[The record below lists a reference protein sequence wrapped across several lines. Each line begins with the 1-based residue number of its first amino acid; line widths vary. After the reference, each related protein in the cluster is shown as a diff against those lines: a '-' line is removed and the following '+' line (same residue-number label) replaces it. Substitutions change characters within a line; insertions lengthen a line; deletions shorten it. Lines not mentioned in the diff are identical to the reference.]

1 MISDLLLALS
11 GIPGDIIVHESY
23 TSPQTP
29 DRFIISSRAMEMDIV
44 LPFERDLV
52 EKRLLPLAHAVK
64 VLKEFVEREDAK
76 RRMRSS
82 DDDNTGV
89 SIQSEHHLCAYRRG
103 LLSGIDQ
110 AVLQPYEERLL
121 LLEQKI
127 LKGQIE
133 PNANAI
139 EEFLGEFTVSI
150 VGTMDALKKIIE
162 DEEEDGF
169 YGAKLLDELAFRYR
183 QCGSFETKRALR
195 ILRRFAMRAFYGH
208 SFVWLAFGTVAEEQQ
223 IRRDF
228 GRRRREVN
236 NKGSFFIGAVREE
249 DMMTQR
255 LERLDMNEEEEEKY
269 DDDEKEDSMMKNT
282 DEYQIR
288 YFQDDDYLEKAKI
301 LPTDGGASAWR
312 DAFAVKIEQTP
323 KRMSASDAEAVHF
336 VGR

>member
-23 TSPQTP
+23 TSPTTP

-52 EKRLLPLAHAVK
+52 EKRLLPLAFAVK
-64 VLKEFVEREDAK
+64 VLKEFAEREDAK

-82 DDDNTGV
+82 DDDTNGV

-139 EEFLGEFTVSI
+139 EEFLG
-150 VGTMDALKKIIE
+150 
-162 DEEEDGF
+162 
-169 YGAKLLDELAFRYR
+169 
-183 QCGSFETKRALR
+183 
-195 ILRRFAMRAFYGH
+195 
-208 SFVWLAFGTVAEEQQ
+208 
-223 IRRDF
+223 
-228 GRRRREVN
+228 
-236 NKGSFFIGAVREE
+236 
-249 DMMTQR
+249 
-255 LERLDMNEEEEEKY
+255 
-269 DDDEKEDSMMKNT
+269 
-282 DEYQIR
+282 
-288 YFQDDDYLEKAKI
+288 
-301 LPTDGGASAWR
+301 
-312 DAFAVKIEQTP
+312 
-323 KRMSASDAEAVHF
+323 
-336 VGR
+336 